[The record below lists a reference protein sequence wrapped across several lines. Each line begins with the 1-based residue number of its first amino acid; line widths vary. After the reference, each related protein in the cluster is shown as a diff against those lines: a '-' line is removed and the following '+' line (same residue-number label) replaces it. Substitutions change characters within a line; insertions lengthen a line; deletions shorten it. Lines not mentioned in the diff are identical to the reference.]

1 MIISTQKSLK
11 LFLEKPSPPMVQL
24 KVHDSIDI
32 CVEVIANNT
41 NNCSVNI
48 EYNTSHF
55 KLTSGKALDVLSGS
69 SFSKKLSWILKAIKI
84 SNNHL
89 LIQITAQAN
98 NMVQMA
104 SFQTKV
110 V

>member
-1 MIISTQKSLK
+1 
-11 LFLEKPSPPMVQL
+11 MVQVT
-24 KVHDSIDI
+24 VHDSIDI

-41 NNCSVNI
+41 NNCSVSIKYDTN
-48 EYNTSHF
+48 HF

-89 LIQITAQAN
+89 LTQITAQAN
-98 NMVQMA
+98 NMVQMS
-104 SFQTKV
+104 SFQIKV

>member
-11 LFLEKPSPPMVQL
+11 LFLEKPHPPMVQL

-32 CVEVIANNT
+32 CVEVITNNT

-48 EYNTSHF
+48 EYDTKHF
-55 KLTSGKALDVLSGS
+55 ELTNGKVLNILGGG
-69 SFSKKLSWILKAIKI
+69 SFSKKLSWILKAVKT
-84 SNNHL
+84 SNNYL
-89 LIQITAQAN
+89 LTQITAQAN
-98 NMVQMA
+98 NMIQMS